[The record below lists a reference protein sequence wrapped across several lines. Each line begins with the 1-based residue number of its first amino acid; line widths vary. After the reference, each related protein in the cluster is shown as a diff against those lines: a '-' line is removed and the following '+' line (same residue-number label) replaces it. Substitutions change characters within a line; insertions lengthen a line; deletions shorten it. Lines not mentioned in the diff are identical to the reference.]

1 MEKFEYR
8 NPRFSADLDARFT
21 VDNVQYTGRCKEVS
35 RAGMTLQV
43 EEMLPIHSTGKLS
56 LEFLNH
62 FVEVGARVMHVE
74 EDRLGLVFVYETDAE
89 RRSIMRLVEAVAVA
103 ANRVGPVLLP

>member
-1 MEKFEYR
+1 
-8 NPRFSADLDARFT
+8 
-21 VDNVQYTGRCKEVS
+21 
-35 RAGMTLQV
+35 
-43 EEMLPIHSTGKLS
+43 
-56 LEFLNH
+56 
-62 FVEVGARVMHVE
+62 MHVE